1 MLTSLI
7 NSQIDNAI
15 SAFRKIHKCDTF
27 EHQIRTPERK
37 IHVSFKYD
45 DKIYTAFRIQYNS
58 LLGPYKGGI
67 RIDTMVNEEEC
78 IALSF
83 WMTIKTALFNLP
95 YGGGKGGIVADIRHM
110 SKGDQE
116 GICREY
122 VRSLYRN
129 IGPHIDIPAPD
140 LGSTSEMMNWMN
152 NEYKILTGEK
162 TDATFTGKSIAN
174 GGSLAR
180 TEATGYGIS
189 YITSRYV
196 NKYMKNS
203 GTYILQGFGNV
214 GSHTALF
221 MAKFLPNYKLI
232 GVGDHTGYYINMD
245 GFDIKYLFEYNS
257 KNRSLSGIQC
267 DRSMCKSDF
276 FKIDCD
282 ILIPAAL
289 ELEITKEVAENLKC
303 KLIVEGANGPTSQ
316 EADIILKGRNIVII
330 PDILANAGGVIVSY
344 FEWFQNINQIKY
356 TYDEVLERLERMLAE
371 KVDEIYNDDGNSDYR
386 VKCYVASLVNLFKA
400 Y

>member
-1 MLTSLI
+1 
-7 NSQIDNAI
+7 
-15 SAFRKIHKCDTF
+15 
-27 EHQIRTPERK
+27 
-37 IHVSFKYD
+37 
-45 DKIYTAFRIQYNS
+45 
-58 LLGPYKGGI
+58 
-67 RIDTMVNEEEC
+67 
-78 IALSF
+78 
-83 WMTIKTALFNLP
+83 
-95 YGGGKGGIVADIRHM
+95 
-110 SKGDQE
+110 
-116 GICREY
+116 
-122 VRSLYRN
+122 
-129 IGPHIDIPAPD
+129 
-140 LGSTSEMMNWMN
+140 
-152 NEYKILTGEK
+152 
-162 TDATFTGKSIAN
+162 
-174 GGSLAR
+174 
-180 TEATGYGIS
+180 
-189 YITSRYV
+189 
-196 NKYMKNS
+196 MKNS

-257 KNRSLSGIQC
+257 KNKSLSGIQC
-267 DRSMCKSDF
+267 DRSMCKGDF
-276 FKIDCD
+276 FKVECD

-316 EADIILKGRNIVII
+316 EADIILKERNIVII

-356 TYDEVLERLERMLAE
+356 AYDEVLERLERMLAE